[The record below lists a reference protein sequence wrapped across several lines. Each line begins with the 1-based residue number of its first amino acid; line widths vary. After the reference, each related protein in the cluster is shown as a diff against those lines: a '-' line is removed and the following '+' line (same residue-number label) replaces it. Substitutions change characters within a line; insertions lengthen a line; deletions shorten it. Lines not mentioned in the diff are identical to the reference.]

1 MKRNIA
7 YIIFILFA
15 ITATSCLKIVEFDE
29 KDLKPMMVVNCFLSP
44 DSIPSID
51 LTYTV
56 SSIEDKEYFESIKN
70 AKITFRQGET
80 TYPDFT
86 YITEIDSIMKW
97 DYMGN
102 QTATKYESGKYKNE
116 AIKIESGKKYN
127 IQIEAEGFETVT
139 AETVIPSTIKIDK
152 IDTFSTTHSDQY
164 SFSIDRNA
172 KIYFTD
178 PSGET
183 NFYRVKS
190 EIASLTFNQMMED
203 SFAVYPN
210 YISGYLN
217 STDPVFGTDDTEDI
231 FGGSSYNRFSI
242 FDDKLFD
249 GKQYGLSVIL
259 NSEYKYSDY
268 QAQTYSFNIY
278 KVELISVS
286 EPMYL
291 YLNSVGKQS
300 NGNFALFTEP
310 VLIYSNVEKGAG
322 IFAGCSTDVYYLVTH
337 NLPDELLLKLPL
349 FMGEKNLYNYIKQIY
364 FQYIRS
370 YQDVKL

>member
-7 YIIFILFA
+7 YIVFILFA
-15 ITATSCLKIVEFDE
+15 ITVTSCLKIVEFEE

-44 DSIPSID
+44 DSIPLID

-70 AKITFRQGET
+70 AKITFKQGET

-97 DYMGN
+97 DNMGN
-102 QTATKYESGKYKNE
+102 QTSTKYESGKYKNE

-139 AETVIPSTIKIDK
+139 AETVIPATIKIDK

-164 SFSIDRNA
+164 SSSIDRNA

-190 EIASLTFNQMMED
+190 EVASLTFNQMMDD
-203 SFAVYPN
+203 SFVVYPN
-210 YISGYLN
+210 YTSGYLN

-259 NSEYKYSDY
+259 NSEYKYSDS
-268 QAQTYSFNIY
+268 QAQTYSFNIF

-286 EPMYL
+286 EPMFL

-322 IFAGCSTDVYYLVTH
+322 IFAGSSSDVYYIVTH
-337 NLPDELLLKLPL
+337 NLPEELLLTLPL
-349 FMGEKNLYNYIKQIY
+349 FMGEKNLHNYIKQIY

-370 YQDVKL
+370 YQDIKI

>member
-242 FDDKLFD
+242 FDDKIFD